1 MARVNSTRL
10 PTTWQEDYAMLMPAQ
25 PGKDERSRLGYFLD
39 WLALMGRA
47 WYQPDLAAYRDY
59 LLSDKP
65 NRRGGRGL
73 APATVQAHLATV
85 RGRYAAILRDNR
97 VRRALYDMAP
107 PGCGPADR
115 KAFVD
120 EALLRL
126 QNAVHPA
133 AAAVAVVAQRD
144 AADAEHLR
152 LTPAQ
157 VRALLRGPGLN
168 TLAGARDTAIFA
180 LMACTGIRE
189 AELCALDVPDLRTHL
204 GGELALRVRAGKGQ
218 QQRLVPY
225 GPLDWCLTYVE
236 RWLAAAQIREGA
248 VFRGLYRGGRTVRR
262 ARLSTRAVNDIF
274 NRWPLDLDG
283 APRAVKPHDLR
294 RTYARRAYEHG
305 MDLERIRQNLGHA
318 SVQTTQG
325 YVGTLDAGQR
335 RPPAMFTA
343 PYPPGQHDAEG
354 FPGEHDPA

>member
-1 MARVNSTRL
+1 
-10 PTTWQEDYAMLMPAQ
+10 MLMPAQ

-39 WLALMGRA
+39 WLALMDRA
-47 WYQPDLAAYRDY
+47 WYQPDLEAYRDY
-59 LLSDKP
+59 LLRDKP
-65 NRRGGRGL
+65 NRQGGTGL
-73 APATVQAHLATV
+73 APTTVQAHLATV

-97 VRRALYDMAP
+97 VRRALYDLAP
-107 PGCGPADR
+107 AGFGPADR

-133 AAAVAVVAQRD
+133 AAPITVVTARD
-144 AADAEHLR
+144 TADADHLR
-152 LTPAQ
+152 LTPEQ
-157 VRALLRGPGLN
+157 VRALLRGPGQD
-168 TLAGARDTAIFA
+168 TLVGLRDTAIFA

-189 AELCALDVPDLRTHL
+189 AELCALDVPDLRAGL

-225 GPLDWCLTYVE
+225 GPLDWCLAYVD
-236 RWLAAAQIREGA
+236 RWLAAAKIAEGA
-248 VFRGLYRGGRTVRR
+248 VFRGLYRGGKSVRR

-274 NRWPLDLDG
+274 NRWPVEVEG
-283 APRAVKPHDLR
+283 ALRAVKPHDLR

-335 RPPAMFTA
+335 RPPDMFA
-343 PYPPGQHDAEG
+343 PPHLPAQHDTEG
-354 FPGEHDPA
+354 IIP

>member
-1 MARVNSTRL
+1 
-10 PTTWQEDYAMLMPAQ
+10 
-25 PGKDERSRLGYFLD
+25 
-39 WLALMGRA
+39 
-47 WYQPDLAAYRDY
+47 
-59 LLSDKP
+59 
-65 NRRGGRGL
+65 
-73 APATVQAHLATV
+73 VQAHLATV
-85 RGRYAAILRDNR
+85 RGRYAAVLRDNR

-107 PGCGPADR
+107 AECGPADR

-133 AAAVAVVAQRD
+133 ASAVVIVTQRD
-144 AADAEHLR
+144 AADSEHLR
-152 LTPAQ
+152 LTPDQ
-157 VRALLRGPGLN
+157 VSALLRGPGLD
-168 TLAGARDTAIFA
+168 TLAGVRDTAIFA

-189 AELCALDVPDLRTHL
+189 AELCALDVPDLRTQL

-225 GPLDWCLTYVE
+225 GPLDWCLAYVG
-236 RWLAAAQIREGA
+236 RWLAAAQITQGA
-248 VFRGLYRGGRTVRR
+248 AFRGLYRGGKTVRR
-262 ARLSTRAVNDIF
+262 TRLSTRAVNDIF
-274 NRWPLDLDG
+274 NRWPVEIDG
-283 APRAVKPHDLR
+283 VLCAVKPHDLR

-335 RPPAMFTA
+335 RPPRMFV
-343 PYPPGQHDAEG
+343 PPHPPEQHDTEG
-354 FPGEHDPA
+354 IPREYDRA